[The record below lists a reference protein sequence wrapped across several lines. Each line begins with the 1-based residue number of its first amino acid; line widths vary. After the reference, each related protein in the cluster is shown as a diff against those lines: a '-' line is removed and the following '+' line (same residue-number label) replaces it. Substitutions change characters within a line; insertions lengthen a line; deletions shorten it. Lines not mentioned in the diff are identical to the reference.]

1 MLLLKRLSV
10 LSGGALLALGGCG
23 MQGDEGDEGIVEPV
37 GSALEA
43 AKNPA
48 GIAETVHTSGA
59 IDRTNPFFLA
69 MGTNPRTCETCHSA
83 AGGWTITA
91 DAMKRLFQQSQGLDP
106 AFNLVDTGNSPNAD
120 VSTLEA
126 RRATFDLMIKRAVIR
141 FTRTISPTAQFIVAS
156 VVDPS
161 GFSDST
167 KVLSFRRP
175 SPTANE
181 SKIPNTGWAGGP
193 AAAGVA
199 AAVQATAGGATRLHE
214 QRVDALPVPVAE
226 AERDFMMGVI
236 FAQSV
241 DRKAGPL
248 DADGAMGGPTNL
260 MAQVFYPGINDIQGL
275 DPMGH
280 PFTRKVFNLF
290 DAWKDA
296 DDCDHDHGHGH
307 NEARD
312 KARASIYRGQEIFN
326 SYEFD
331 ITGVAG
337 LNDLLGQ
344 TTVRGTCSTCH
355 NSPNVGA
362 HSVFRQFDID
372 TANPENCGEGMVL
385 VTLQNKTT
393 GATRTVCDMG
403 RATGSGL
410 WADIGKFT
418 APRLRG
424 LAARAPYFHDG
435 QAKDIEAVVRY
446 YNKRFNM
453 HLNGH
458 EKKDLEAFLGAL

>member
-1 MLLLKRLSV
+1 MLKRLSV
-10 LSGGALLALGGCG
+10 LSGGALLMLGGCG
-23 MQGDEGDEGIVEPV
+23 MQADEGDQGIEQE
-37 GSALEA
+37 SSNLEA
-43 AKNPA
+43 GSNPY
-48 GIAETVHTSGA
+48 GIGDTVHSTGA
-59 IDRTNPFFLA
+59 IDHTNPFFLA
-69 MGTNPRTCETCHSA
+69 MGTNPRTCETCHA
-83 AGGWTITA
+83 AAQGWTITA
-91 DAMKRLFQQSQGLDP
+91 AAMKKLFKDSDGLAP
-106 AFNLVDTGNSPNAD
+106 VFNLVDTGSSATAD
-120 VSTLEA
+120 VSTKDA
-126 RRATFDLMIKRAVIR
+126 RRATFDLLIDRAVIR

-161 GFSDST
+161 GVSDST

-181 SKIPNTGWAGGP
+181 SKVPNTGWAGGP
-193 AAAGVA
+193 ATAGVPA
-199 AAVQATAGGATRLHE
+199 AIQSTAVGATRGHE
-214 QRVDALPVPVAE
+214 QRVDPLSAADQA
-226 AERDFMMGVI
+226 AERDFMFGVI
-236 FAQSV
+236 FAQSI
-241 DRKAGPL
+241 DNKAGPL
-248 DADGAMGGPTNL
+248 DADGAMGGPVNL
-260 MAQVFYPGINDIQGL
+260 AAQVFYPGINDLMGM

-280 PFTRKVFNLF
+280 PFSRKVFNLF

-296 DDCDHDHGHGH
+296 DDCDHGHGHGH
-307 NEARD
+307 DHNEKRD
-312 KARASIYRGQEIFN
+312 RARASIYRGQELFN

-337 LNDLLGQ
+337 LNDLMGQ

-355 NSPNVGA
+355 NTPNVGA

-372 TANPENCGEGMVL
+372 SANQENCGEGL
-385 VTLQNKTT
+385 PLITLQNKVT
-393 GATRTVCDMG
+393 GATRVVCDMG
-403 RATGSGL
+403 RATGTGL

-453 HLNGH
+453 HLSGN
-458 EKKDLEAFLGAL
+458 EKRDLEAFLGAL